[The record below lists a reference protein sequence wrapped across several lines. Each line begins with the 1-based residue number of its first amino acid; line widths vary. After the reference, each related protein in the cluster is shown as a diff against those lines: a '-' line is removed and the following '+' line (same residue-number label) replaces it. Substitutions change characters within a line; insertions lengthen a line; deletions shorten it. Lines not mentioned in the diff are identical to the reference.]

1 MFGSRHR
8 RSVRP
13 RALSLG
19 LLAGLAALMLGG
31 CVVDRESDPGQTNQI
46 GEEVREFDLTQPPSR
61 QEVGLPEGKS
71 QVTYQLPD
79 RQPFPVRVR
88 LPGEHVIDLA
98 VRQVGVDAMAAADPA
113 TGPPTTMD
121 IYYYLPDVAAAR
133 DHLLALA
140 EEYEFD
146 REPVERWYQDAQA
159 GPPVAGPP
167 AVRTPWLSSS
177 VGYLRLQVRGRYAPP
192 VDEVDPGQ
200 VVVHYALSWDPAD

>member
-88 LPGEHVIDLA
+88 G
-98 VRQVGVDAMAAADPA
+98 
-113 TGPPTTMD
+113 
-121 IYYYLPDVAAAR
+121 
-133 DHLLALA
+133 
-140 EEYEFD
+140 
-146 REPVERWYQDAQA
+146 
-159 GPPVAGPP
+159 
-167 AVRTPWLSSS
+167 
-177 VGYLRLQVRGRYAPP
+177 
-192 VDEVDPGQ
+192 
-200 VVVHYALSWDPAD
+200 

>member
-1 MFGSRHR
+1 MWGTGSTISGCTTGSTSCSGTTSGIGGSRMFGSRHR

-79 RQPFPVRVR
+79 RQPFP
-88 LPGEHVIDLA
+88 
-98 VRQVGVDAMAAADPA
+98 
-113 TGPPTTMD
+113 
-121 IYYYLPDVAAAR
+121 
-133 DHLLALA
+133 
-140 EEYEFD
+140 
-146 REPVERWYQDAQA
+146 
-159 GPPVAGPP
+159 
-167 AVRTPWLSSS
+167 
-177 VGYLRLQVRGRYAPP
+177 
-192 VDEVDPGQ
+192 
-200 VVVHYALSWDPAD
+200 